1 MLIFMLERKTPTQ
14 PLKST
19 GREAASL
26 PASSAQHGRTA
37 LRHRTAAGAAPQLP
51 PSHPARHALALTWW
65 EKGCVLLQLHVG
77 KSLLVLEN
85 TSIEHCGGTIGFFKR
100 RPLW

>member
-1 MLIFMLERKTPTQ
+1 MLIFMLEMKTPTQ
-14 PLKST
+14 PPKAP
-19 GREAASL
+19 GGKQPP

-37 LRHRTAAGAAPQLP
+37 LRHRTAPGAAPRLP
-51 PSHPARHALALTWW
+51 PSHPARHAAALTWW

>member
-1 MLIFMLERKTPTQ
+1 MFQFGK
-14 PLKST
+14 
-19 GREAASL
+19 
-26 PASSAQHGRTA
+26 
-37 LRHRTAAGAAPQLP
+37 
-51 PSHPARHALALTWW
+51 